1 MILTISKW
9 LAYVPLI
16 CFLDAIFLGKEDGG
30 KKGKR
35 VLKAAALVIFVFAAG
50 LFLTG
55 LLKRWMEIDSVPH
68 LSGILRWNI
77 HNIILFLVFMMIK
90 IQKNR
95 KKQQIL
101 FFISVISCLFAVIQI
116 VFYYYLFLSN
126 LNGLTPDIIGTIT
139 LCSMAILFIQGAI
152 LELME
157 RSINTQIQQNE
168 DEKKLLEK
176 KYEQDYYL
184 LAMEQK
190 ETVKLLQKEM
200 NDQIQIVQNLMEQEG
215 NESEEEIQRLL
226 GVMEEKIGKAG
237 KIVFCK
243 DSVLN
248 TILAL
253 KYARAQKEN
262 LEMNIKVESYVRTR
276 VEDFDLCSIVANLID
291 NAIEAAKRVKE
302 SGVETKPIQINVGQ
316 RGDYLV
322 FKVENPVME
331 PLKKNK
337 KGRYISS
344 KRETGNSKEHGRGIA
359 IVENALAK
367 YEGNLRFE
375 EKEGSIIAMAFMP
388 AVVLN
393 HRGQ

>member
-1 MILTISKW
+1 
-9 LAYVPLI
+9 
-16 CFLDAIFLGKEDGG
+16 
-30 KKGKR
+30 
-35 VLKAAALVIFVFAAG
+35 
-50 LFLTG
+50 
-55 LLKRWMEIDSVPH
+55 
-68 LSGILRWNI
+68 
-77 HNIILFLVFMMIK
+77 
-90 IQKNR
+90 
-95 KKQQIL
+95 
-101 FFISVISCLFAVIQI
+101 
-116 VFYYYLFLSN
+116 
-126 LNGLTPDIIGTIT
+126 
-139 LCSMAILFIQGAI
+139 
-152 LELME
+152 
-157 RSINTQIQQNE
+157 
-168 DEKKLLEK
+168 
-176 KYEQDYYL
+176 
-184 LAMEQK
+184 
-190 ETVKLLQKEM
+190 
-200 NDQIQIVQNLMEQEG
+200 
-215 NESEEEIQRLL
+215 
-226 GVMEEKIGKAG
+226 MEEKIGKAG

-302 SGVETKPIQINVGQ
+302 SGVETKPIQINVGR
-316 RGDYLV
+316 RGDYLI

-337 KGRYISS
+337 KGCYISS
-344 KRETGNSKEHGRGIA
+344 KRENGNSKEHGRGIA

-393 HRGQ
+393 NRG

>member
-16 CFLDAIFLGKEDGG
+16 CFLDVIIFRKKDDEV
-30 KKGKR
+30 KKGNR
-35 VLKAAALVIFVFAAG
+35 LLKAAVLVILVFFVGF
-50 LFLTG
+50 FLTG
-55 LLKRWMEIDSVPH
+55 LLKQWIDIDSIPL
-68 LSGILRWNI
+68 LSGIMRWNI
-77 HNIILFLVFMMIK
+77 HNIILFLIFMICK

-101 FFISVISCLFAVIQI
+101 FIISVISCVFAVIQI
-116 VFYYYLFLSN
+116 IFYYYLFLSN
-126 LNGLTPDIIGTIT
+126 LAGLTPDILGTIT

-190 ETVKLLQKEM
+190 ETVKLLQEEI
-200 NDQIQIVQNLMEQEG
+200 NEQIQMVQRLIEEDEP
-215 NESEEEIQRLL
+215 ESEDEIQRLL
-226 GVMEEKIGKAG
+226 EDMEEKIGKTG
-237 KIVFCK
+237 KVVFCK

-262 LEMNIKVESYVRTR
+262 LEMNIKAESYVRTR
-276 VEDFDLCSIVANLID
+276 VEDFDMCSIVANLID
-291 NAIEAAKRVKE
+291 NAIEGAKRVQD
-302 SGVETKPIQINVGQ
+302 SGAETKPIQINIGQ

-322 FKVENPVME
+322 LKVENPIIE

-344 KRETGNSKEHGRGIA
+344 KKETGNFKEHGRGVA

-367 YEGNLRFE
+367 YDGDLRFE
-375 EKEGSIIAMAFMP
+375 ESEDSLIAIAFMP
-388 AVVLN
+388 ALIIN
-393 HRGQ
+393 DKR

>member
-16 CFLDAIFLGKEDGG
+16 CFLDVIIFRKKDDEM
-30 KKGKR
+30 KKGNQL
-35 VLKAAALVIFVFAAG
+35 LKAAVLVILVFSAG
-50 LFLTG
+50 LILTV
-55 LLKRWMEIDSVPH
+55 LLKQWIDIESVPH

-77 HNIILFLVFMMIK
+77 HNIILFLIFMIYK

-101 FFISVISCLFAVIQI
+101 FAISIISCVFAVIQI

-126 LNGLTPDIIGTIT
+126 LAGLTPDIIGTIT

-190 ETVKLLQKEM
+190 ETIRLLQEEM
-200 NDQIQIVQNLMEQEG
+200 NEQIQIVQRLMEQDAP
-215 NESEEEIQRLL
+215 ESESEIQKLL
-226 GVMEEKIGKAG
+226 GEMEEKIGKTG
-237 KIVFCK
+237 KVVFCK
-243 DSVLN
+243 DSILN

-262 LEMNIKVESYVRTR
+262 LEMNIKVDSYVRTK

-291 NAIEAAKRVKE
+291 NAIEGAKRVKD
-302 SGVETKPIQINVGQ
+302 SGSETKPIQINVGQ

-322 FKVENPVME
+322 LKVENPIIE

-337 KGRYISS
+337 KGRFISS
-344 KRETGNSKEHGRGIA
+344 KTGNSQEHGRGVA

-367 YEGNLRFE
+367 YDGDLRFE
-375 EKEGSIIAMAFMP
+375 ESEDSFIAIAFMP
-388 AVVLN
+388 ALIIN
-393 HRGQ
+393 DKR